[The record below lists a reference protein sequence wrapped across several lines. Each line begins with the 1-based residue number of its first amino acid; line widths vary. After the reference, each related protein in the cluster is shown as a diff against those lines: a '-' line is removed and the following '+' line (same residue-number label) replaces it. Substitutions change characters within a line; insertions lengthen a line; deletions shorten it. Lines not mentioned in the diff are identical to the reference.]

1 MQRENSPETFEVGTT
16 DRHSAHTIS
25 SINALSTAERR
36 EIYSRLVPTQLLER
50 FQLPPGLV
58 TPDGKDLLSLT
69 ILGNGTNTEM
79 ALYPQPGFPD
89 PLLYGHITDT
99 ISGHIH
105 VLLYILND
113 PDSPR
118 FDVDRLPDGTPTQF
132 GIRHR
137 NLEAEIAA
145 MQSGLTPGQVRRG
158 LRLLGPAIQAF
169 ERFVASLGHELYF
182 NEPLY
187 YHNAIIFE
195 RYGFAYQKGRRLM
208 ERIHAGFAEE
218 GDLRNMLDGSTPFRS
233 PQAADS
239 IRLRSWALHDRLL
252 GEPFSDVTMYKR
264 IGVDANVD
272 TCPGCDW

>member
-1 MQRENSPETFEVGTT
+1 MRSESSPETFEAVTT
-16 DRHSAHTIS
+16 DSLSAHTIS
-25 SINALSTAERR
+25 SINSRSPAERR
-36 EIYSRLVPTQLLER
+36 DIYTRLIPKQLLER
-50 FQLPPGLV
+50 FKLPPDLI

-69 ILGNGTNTEM
+69 ISGDGTNTGM
-79 ALYPQPGFPD
+79 ALYHQPGYPD

-99 ISGHIH
+99 ITGNIH

-118 FDVDRLPDGTPTQF
+118 FDVDRMPDGTPTQF

-137 NLEAEIAA
+137 NLEAEISA
-145 MQSGLTPGQVRRG
+145 MQFGLAPGQVRRG

-169 ERFVASLGHELYF
+169 EQFVLSLGHELYF

-208 ERIHAGFAEE
+208 EQIHAGFAEG
-218 GDLRNMLDGSTPFRS
+218 GDLQAMLDGSTPFRS
-233 PQAADS
+233 PQAANS

-264 IGVDANVD
+264 IGVSANVD
-272 TCPGCDW
+272 SCPGCDW